1 MEIKL
6 RPTNRMHQIRPENA
20 GDLCYARLWIG
31 TTENGETVQALIFGL
46 ALDCDCEI
54 RQGDVEL
61 AATPPPGD
69 LVLAWPKTVIARNIP
84 GAYKPLERSN

>member
-31 TTENGETVQALIFGL
+31 TTENGGTVQALIFGL
-46 ALDCDCEI
+46 ALDADCDI
-54 RQGDVEL
+54 TRADVEL
-61 AATPPPGD
+61 AAGLAE
-69 LVLAWPKTVIARNIP
+69 LVEPVNAQ
-84 GAYKPLERSN
+84 